1 MLKKALLK
9 DSIKEIKNTFKRFLS
24 LLLMAFLGVG
34 FFAGIRATSPDMV
47 DTIDT
52 YYKQQK
58 MYDIQILSTLGLT
71 ENDINSIKEIDGVD
85 IVEGTYE
92 TDGIVEIEN
101 KEIITKV
108 LCIDELNKP
117 LLVEGE
123 LPQNSNE
130 CIVEENFLKY
140 NNKAIGDTITIEVEN
155 TKNDNGEEVEYLYNK
170 ELKIVGTAKSPLYI
184 SNERG
189 NSTLGDGKVDYYIYI
204 SKDNIQAK
212 DVYTNIYVTL
222 KNVEKYETASSK
234 YENIVEDVTNKI
246 KNIKEEREN
255 ARHDELVQKAT
266 DKVNDAQKE
275 FDEKK
280 QEANEQIT
288 EAQKKI
294 DDGKAEIESSE
305 AEIKENEK
313 KANSEFTNAEKQIA
327 SAKQEIQAN
336 EITLQ
341 TKEQEANSQI
351 SELET
356 QKQGLIGQRDSLN
369 NQLVSLK
376 NTYNTILE
384 NLKNEGLDD
393 KTKEELEKQ
402 KQQLESQIQTINNTI
417 TSLNSGITQIEQGI
431 NQANTQIQQAKEQ
444 LQIAKNQLSAQ
455 EKKLNQQKSSTY
467 TQLENAKSQIEQA
480 KIDLQN
486 GEKELETQ
494 KQDVEKQ
501 LQDAEKELIDA
512 RQKISEIENPEWYI
526 LDRYANAGY
535 SGFAQ
540 DKESVYNI
548 GQVFPIVFFLVAVLI
563 SLTSMTRM
571 VEEQRTQIGTLKAL
585 GYNKVQIA
593 GKYILYSSLA
603 SVIGG
608 LLGMNVGF
616 ILIPSL
622 IWRMYEVVY
631 QVPEFIISFNW
642 EYSGAGLILI
652 SACIIGA
659 TIYSCIREL
668 RHQPAT
674 LMRPKAPK
682 IGKRVLLE
690 RINFIWK
697 RLSFSQKV
705 TIRNIF
711 RYKKRFMMTIIG
723 ILGCTS
729 LILAGFGLKDSIGS
743 LMPNQYGKIFKYD
756 MQINLKEG
764 LDDTQKNEYI
774 TELEQNELIKET
786 LETQIFTRTAVNG
799 ENEEDVQIIIP
810 KNQNELEEMIS
821 LIDVNSEEK
830 IQLQKG
836 QIVITDKLA
845 ELLNVKQGDKI
856 TLRSDDE
863 EKEAIISN
871 VAENYVYHYV
881 YMTKETYEEL
891 FGKQFVTNAILTQN
905 AELNE
910 EQEENLATEI
920 MNQNEVSSL
929 TRNSNVEEVM
939 NTTMESLN
947 YIVVVLIVSAGLL
960 AFAVLYNLSNVNISE
975 RIRELA
981 TIKVLGFYD
990 NEVYTYVTRE
1000 TILLTIIGIIIGLL
1014 GGYFLNYF
1022 IIGTCEID
1030 ILRFSKI
1037 VHPLSYLYSILIT
1050 VAFTVIVNIFT
1061 YFALKKIDMI
1071 ESLKS
1076 IE

>member
-1 MLKKALLK
+1 MKKALIK
-9 DSIKEIKNTFKRFLS
+9 DSVKEIKNTYKRFLS

-47 DTIDT
+47 NTIDT

-58 MYDIQILSTLGLT
+58 MYDIQVISTLGLT
-71 ENDINSIKEIDGVD
+71 EDDINSIKQIDGVD

-108 LCIDELNKP
+108 LCVDELNQP
-117 LLVEGE
+117 LLIEGE

-130 CIVEENFLKY
+130 CVVEENFLTQ
-140 NNKAIGDTITIEVEN
+140 NNKAIGDTITVEIEN
-155 TKNDNGEEVEYLYNK
+155 TQNDEGEDIEYLYNK
-170 ELKIVGTAKSPLYI
+170 ELKIVGTVKSPLYI

-189 NSTLGDGKVDYYIYI
+189 SSSLGDGKIDYFIYI

-212 DVYTNIYVTL
+212 DTYTNIYVTL
-222 KNVEKYETASSK
+222 KNATKYETASSK
-234 YENIVEDVTNKI
+234 YEDCVEEVKNKI
-246 KNIKEEREN
+246 EEIKEEREI

-266 DKVNDAQKE
+266 DKLNEAETE
-275 FDEKK
+275 FNEKK
-280 QEANEQIT
+280 QEADEQIA

-294 DDGKAEIESSE
+294 DDGKAKIESSE
-305 AEIKENEK
+305 AEIKENEE
-313 KANSEFTNAEKQIA
+313 KANSEFANAEKQIA
-327 SAKQEIQAN
+327 SAKQEIQTN
-336 EITLQ
+336 EKTLQ
-341 TKEQEANSQI
+341 SKEQEANSKI

-356 QKQGLIGQRDSLN
+356 QKQSLAGQRDSLN
-369 NQLVSLK
+369 SQLSTLQ
-376 NTYNTILE
+376 NTYNSIVSQLQ
-384 NLKNEGLDD
+384 NEALDD
-393 KTKEELEKQ
+393 KTKEQLEQQ
-402 KQQLESQIQTINNTI
+402 KQQLESQISTLNTTIE
-417 TSLNSGITQIEQGI
+417 SLNSGITQIEQGI
-431 NQANTQIQQAKEQ
+431 NQANTEIAQAKNK
-444 LQIAKNQLSAQ
+444 LQTAKNQLSSQ
-455 EKKLNQQKSSTY
+455 ERKLNQQKSSTY
-467 TQLENAKSQIEQA
+467 AQLEDAKEQVEQA
-480 KIDLQN
+480 KIELQQ
-486 GEKELETQ
+486 GEQELETQ

-512 RQKISEIENPEWYI
+512 RQEISEIENPEWYI
-526 LDRYANAGY
+526 LDRYANSGY
-535 SGFAQ
+535 SSFAQ

-548 GQVFPIVFFLVAVLI
+548 GQVFPIVFFLVALLI

-585 GYNKVQIA
+585 GYNKIQIA
-593 GKYILYSSLA
+593 GKYMLYSSLA
-603 SVIGG
+603 CIIGG
-608 LLGMNVGF
+608 LLGMAVGF

-622 IWRMYEVVY
+622 IWHMYEVVY
-631 QVPEFIISFNW
+631 QVPEFLISFNW
-642 EYSGAGLILI
+642 EYGGAGLILI
-652 SACIIGA
+652 SVCIIGA
-659 TIYSCIREL
+659 TVYSCIKEL
-668 RHQPAT
+668 RQQPAT

-682 IGKRVLLE
+682 NGKRVFLE

-723 ILGCTS
+723 IFGCTS

-756 MQINLKEG
+756 MQINLKDG
-764 LDDTQKNEYI
+764 LDETQKSEYI
-774 TELEQNELIKET
+774 AGLNQKEQIEDT
-786 LETQIFTRTAVNG
+786 LETEMLTRTAING
-799 ENEEDVQIIIP
+799 ENEEDVQIIVP
-810 KNQNELEEMIS
+810 KNQDELEKMIS
-821 LIDVNSEEK
+821 LIDINSKEK
-830 IQLQKG
+830 IELQKG

-845 ELLNVKQGDKI
+845 ELLDVKQGDKI
-856 TLRSDDE
+856 TLKSDDE
-863 EKEAIISN
+863 ENEIVISN
-871 VAENYVYHYV
+871 VAENYVYHYA
-881 YMTKETYEEL
+881 YMTRETYEEL
-891 FGKQFVTNAILTQN
+891 FGKQYETNAILTKN
-905 AELNE
+905 IDMNE
-910 EQEENLATEI
+910 EQENSLSTEI
-920 MNQNEVSSL
+920 MNQNEVSSI
-929 TRNSNVEEVM
+929 TRNSDVEGVM
-939 NTTMESLN
+939 NTTMNSLN
-947 YIVVVLIVSAGLL
+947 YVVLVLIVSAGLL

-990 NEVYTYVTRE
+990 KEVYTYVTRE
-1000 TILLTIIGIIIGLL
+1000 TILLTLIGIALGLV

-1030 ILRFSKI
+1030 MLRFSKVI
-1037 VHPLSYLYSILIT
+1037 HPISYLYAILIT
-1050 VAFTVIVNIFT
+1050 VVFTVIVNIFT

>member
-1 MLKKALLK
+1 MKKALIK
-9 DSIKEIKNTFKRFLS
+9 DSIKEIKNTYKRFLS

-47 DTIDT
+47 NTIDT

-58 MYDIQILSTLGLT
+58 MYDVQVISTLGLT
-71 ENDINSIKEIDGVD
+71 EDDINSIKQIDGVD

-92 TDGIVEIEN
+92 TDGIIEVEN

-108 LCIDELNKP
+108 LCVDELNQP

-130 CIVEENFLKY
+130 CVVEENFLTQ
-140 NNKAIGDTITIEVEN
+140 NNKSIGDTITVEIEN
-155 TKNDNGEEVEYLYNK
+155 TQNDEGEDIEYLYNK
-170 ELKIVGTAKSPLYI
+170 ELKIVGTVKSPLYI

-189 NSTLGDGKVDYYIYI
+189 SSTLGDGKIDYYIYV

-212 DVYTNIYVTL
+212 DIYTNIYVTL
-222 KNVEKYETASSK
+222 KNAEKYETTSSK
-234 YENIVEDVTNKI
+234 YEDCVEEVTNKI
-246 KNIKEEREN
+246 EEIKEEREI
-255 ARHDELVQKAT
+255 ARHNKLVQKAT
-266 DKVNDAQKE
+266 DKLNEAETE
-275 FDEKK
+275 FNEKK
-280 QEANEQIT
+280 QEADEQIA

-305 AEIKENEK
+305 AEIKENEE
-313 KANSEFTNAEKQIA
+313 KANSEFANAEKQIA
-327 SAKQEIQAN
+327 SAKQEIQTN
-336 EITLQ
+336 EKTLQ
-341 TKEQEANSQI
+341 SKEQEANSKI
-351 SELET
+351 SELEI
-356 QKQGLIGQRDSLN
+356 QKQSLAGQRDSLN
-369 NQLVSLK
+369 SQLSTLQ
-376 NTYNTILE
+376 NTYNSIVSQLQ
-384 NLKNEGLDD
+384 NEALDD
-393 KTKEELEKQ
+393 KTKEQLEQQ
-402 KQQLESQIQTINNTI
+402 KQQLESQISTLNTTIE
-417 TSLNSGITQIEQGI
+417 SLNSGITQIEQGI
-431 NQANTQIQQAKEQ
+431 NQANTEIAQAKNK
-444 LQIAKNQLSAQ
+444 LQTAKNQLSSQ
-455 EKKLNQQKSSTY
+455 ERKLNQQKSSTY
-467 TQLENAKSQIEQA
+467 AQLEDAKEKVEQA
-480 KIDLQN
+480 KVELQQ
-486 GEKELETQ
+486 GEQELETQ

-512 RQKISEIENPEWYI
+512 RQEISEIENPEWYI
-526 LDRYANAGY
+526 LDRYANSGY
-535 SGFAQ
+535 SSFAQ

-585 GYNKVQIA
+585 GYNKIHIA
-593 GKYILYSSLA
+593 GKYMLYSSLA
-603 SVIGG
+603 CIIGG

-652 SACIIGA
+652 SVCIIGA
-659 TIYSCIREL
+659 TAYSCIKEL
-668 RHQPAT
+668 RQQPAT

-682 IGKRVLLE
+682 IGKRVFLE
-690 RINFIWK
+690 RVNFIWK

-723 ILGCTS
+723 IFGCTS
-729 LILAGFGLKDSIGS
+729 LILAGFGLKDSIGG

-756 MQINLKEG
+756 IQINLKDG
-764 LDDTQKNEYI
+764 LDETQKSEYI
-774 TELEQNELIKET
+774 AGLNQKEQIEET
-786 LETQIFTRTAVNG
+786 LETEMLTRTAING
-799 ENEEDVQIIIP
+799 ENEEDIQIIVP
-810 KNQNELEEMIS
+810 KNQDELEKMIS
-821 LIDVNSEEK
+821 LIDIDSEEK
-830 IQLQKG
+830 IELQKG

-845 ELLNVKQGDKI
+845 ELFDVKQGDKI
-856 TLRSDDE
+856 TLKNDDE
-863 EKEAIISN
+863 EKEIVISN
-871 VAENYVYHYV
+871 IAENYVYHYA
-881 YMTKETYEEL
+881 YMTSETYEEL
-891 FGKQFVTNAILTQN
+891 FGKQYETNAILTKN
-905 AELNE
+905 IEMNE
-910 EQEENLATEI
+910 EQENSLSTEI
-920 MNQNEVSSL
+920 MNQNEVSSI
-929 TRNSNVEEVM
+929 TRNSDVEEVM
-939 NTTMESLN
+939 NTTMNSLN
-947 YIVVVLIVSAGLL
+947 YVVIVLIVSAGLL

-990 NEVYTYVTRE
+990 KEVYTYVTRE
-1000 TILLTIIGIIIGLL
+1000 TILLTLIGIALGLV

-1030 ILRFSKI
+1030 MLRFSKI
-1037 VHPLSYLYSILIT
+1037 IHPVSYLYAILIT
-1050 VAFTVIVNIFT
+1050 VVFTVIVNIFT